1 MRGNI
6 NENEGTIF
14 GVQITDNNKPYDI
27 LITNG
32 VFTNGVF
39 DKYNDP
45 GVVTKKA
52 WRYFREMHNRFMYKG
67 NFILGLKE
75 TCMLGEAYINACLYI
90 NDGDDVLE
98 LIPSNRE
105 CNRQLRILIKRYS
118 KLGFKFSE
126 TWETF

>member
-14 GVQITDNNKPYDI
+14 GVQISNNNKSYDI

-32 VFTNGVF
+32 VFNN
-39 DKYNDP
+39 YYDP
-45 GVVTKKA
+45 VVITKEA

-67 NFILGLKE
+67 NFILGLRE

-126 TWETF
+126 TWEIF